1 MKNTIKYLILILIY
15 LACGGNLQ
23 AQNYTFR
30 NVVMSDGLSGLLVN
44 AIYKDSEGFVWLGTD
59 NCLDR
64 FDGVK
69 VRHFEFRGIESG
81 RKKRVNSVTETSN
94 KQLWVGNGIGLWR
107 LNRPNSQ
114 LERIVPEK
122 IDFAVNTLLADGD
135 ILYIGTEKG

>member
-94 KQLWVGNGIGLWR
+94 KQI
-107 LNRPNSQ
+107 
-114 LERIVPEK
+114 
-122 IDFAVNTLLADGD
+122 
-135 ILYIGTEKG
+135 

>member
-69 VRHFEFRGIESG
+69 AVSHTHLTLPT
-81 RKKRVNSVTETSN
+81 K
-94 KQLWVGNGIGLWR
+94 
-107 LNRPNSQ
+107 
-114 LERIVPEK
+114 RIVE
-122 IDFAVNTLLADGD
+122 ISVVAV
-135 ILYIGTEKG
+135 